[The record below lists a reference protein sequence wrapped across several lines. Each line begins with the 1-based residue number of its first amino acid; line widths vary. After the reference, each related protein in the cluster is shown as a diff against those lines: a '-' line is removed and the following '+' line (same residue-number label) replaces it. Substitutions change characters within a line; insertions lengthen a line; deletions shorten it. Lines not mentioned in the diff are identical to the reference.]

1 MLQVNDHPSGGGATY
16 VMQIDTQ
23 NTKQKKEKKRKKYR
37 YKLYILLVKYAY
49 SNLRH
54 ISESSKSPKLV
65 FRFSSSLL
73 PPSFTYEK
81 APKLV
86 GGRHS
91 ARRCVSFHTFLQ
103 YFIEKGGFSPFK
115 FKSSLGLQ
123 DSFHVI
129 IEYNINAHQMFQQIN
144 SKGFS
149 NSQSCVISNA

>member
-1 MLQVNDHPSGGGATY
+1 MLQVNDHPSGGRSHLCNADRHAKY
-16 VMQIDTQ
+16 KIE
-23 NTKQKKEKKRKKYR
+23 KRKKEKKYR

-91 ARRCVSFHTFLQ
+91 ARRCVSFSTFLQ

-115 FKSSLGLQ
+115 FENP
-123 DSFHVI
+123 FRF
-129 IEYNINAHQMFQQIN
+129 A
-144 SKGFS
+144 GFLT
-149 NSQSCVISNA
+149 CYY

>member
-1 MLQVNDHPSGGGATY
+1 MLQVNDHPSGGRSHLCNADRHAKY
-16 VMQIDTQ
+16 KIEKEEK
-23 NTKQKKEKKRKKYR
+23 NTKYR
-37 YKLYILLVKYAY
+37 HKLYILLVKYAY

-115 FKSSLGLQ
+115 F
-123 DSFHVI
+123 
-129 IEYNINAHQMFQQIN
+129 EN
-144 SKGFS
+144 
-149 NSQSCVISNA
+149 